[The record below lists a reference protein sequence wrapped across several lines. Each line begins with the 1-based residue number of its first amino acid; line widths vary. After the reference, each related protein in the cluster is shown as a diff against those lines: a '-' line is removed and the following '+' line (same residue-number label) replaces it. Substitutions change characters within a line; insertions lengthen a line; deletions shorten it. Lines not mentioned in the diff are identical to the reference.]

1 MNMDVECPF
10 TAEIQLMGES
20 SGSAFL
26 ASVAIMD
33 GLGLT
38 ILWFPFRIVELEVL
52 LNLGLG
58 GINLA
63 VAMAV
68 LTSRGMEL
76 SLTVHLTSL
85 GVRII
90 CAPLRDASATISF
103 GSTVWRA
110 PKVYWIPGKSSMT
123 SWSIGQIAPWMIF
136 GTNQLLNNFCGGIP
150 LVV

>member
-1 MNMDVECPF
+1 MDR
-10 TAEIQLMGES
+10 
-20 SGSAFL
+20 
-26 ASVAIMD
+26 
-33 GLGLT
+33 LGLT

-68 LTSRGMEL
+68 LTSCGMEM
-76 SLTVHLTSL
+76 SLPVHLTSL
-85 GVRII
+85 GVRKM

-110 PKVYWIPGKSSMT
+110 PKVYWIPGRSSVT
-123 SWSIGQIAPWMIF
+123 IWSTGRIAAEMVF
-136 GTNQLLNNFCGGIP
+136 GTNELINNFCVNFL